1 MLIMENFKKIIK
13 RILRVVG
20 ITLISIVCIV
30 LAYVLYVFFSYKR
43 IDDHQVLN
51 VCKAMAGDSI
61 EKASVGNEYTIVSYN
76 IGFGAYDPRFTFF
89 MDGGK
94 SSWATSK
101 ESVQRLVT
109 GAGELAQSF
118 DPDFVLFQEI
128 DFDSTR
134 SYHVNQLDMLR
145 RMFAEY
151 DNTLG
156 VNYDSPF
163 LLYPFNQ
170 PHGTSRAGVG
180 TFSRYNIEDAE
191 RRSLPIANNF
201 SKFVDLDRCF
211 TVNRI
216 PVSNGK
222 YLVLINLHMSAYGSS
237 PSVREGQTG
246 LLKEVLEKEYSEGNY
261 VIAGGDF
268 NHDLKLTEDT
278 QTYSWA
284 HFYDRNL
291 LPEHFTFAM
300 DQLPS
305 EEKYAL
311 SNSCR
316 DSGVVY
322 DPETTYTVTLDGFIV
337 SDNIEMTYYTNNAG
351 GFLYSDH
358 EPVIMKFKLK
368 L

>member
-1 MLIMENFKKIIK
+1 MNTFKKVIK
-13 RILRVVG
+13 KILQVFGILLITVVG
-20 ITLISIVCIV
+20 IA
-30 LAYVLYVFFSYKR
+30 LAYVLYVLFSYHR
-43 IDDHQVLN
+43 IDDHQILN
-51 VCKAMAGDSI
+51 VQGAMAGNSI
-61 EKASVGNEYTIVSYN
+61 ENASVSNEYTIVTYN
-76 IGFGAYDPRFTFF
+76 IGFGAYDPGFTFF

-94 SSWATSK
+94 SSWAKSR

-109 GAGELAQSF
+109 GAGELALGF
-118 DPDFVLFQEI
+118 NPDFVLFQEI

-145 RMFAEY
+145 RMLAEY

-163 LLYPFNQ
+163 LLYPFDQ

-180 TFSRYNIEDAE
+180 TFSRYRIEDAE
-191 RRSLPIANNF
+191 RRSLPISNSF
-201 SKFVDLDRCF
+201 SKFMDLDRCF
-211 TVNRI
+211 TVNRV

-246 LLKEVLEKEYSEGNY
+246 LLREVLEKEYNDGNY

-268 NHDLKLTEDT
+268 NHDLKLVEDT

-291 LPEHFTFAM
+291 LPEHFSFAM
-300 DQLPS
+300 DQLPP

-322 DPETTYTVTLDGFIV
+322 DPATTYTVTLDGFII
-337 SDNIEMTYYTNNAG
+337 SDNVEMTYYTNNDG

-368 L
+368 